1 MSAIEIPRDRFGLP
15 ALLTVE
21 DLAKLL
27 RVSVRTVW
35 RLRRNACLPHPVKIG
50 GGVRWRISD
59 VKAWIEQDCKPST
72 SAREASAR
80 RE

>member
-1 MSAIEIPRDRFGLP
+1 MSTIENQLM
-15 ALLTVE
+15 TVE

-35 RLRRNACLPHPVKIG
+35 RLRRNASVPRPVKIG

-59 VKAWIEQDCKPST
+59 VRAWIEQGCKPET
-72 SAREASAR
+72 SERGKAAVVNDRE
-80 RE
+80 

>member
-1 MSAIEIPRDRFGLP
+1 MSTIENQLM
-15 ALLTVE
+15 TVE

-27 RVSVRTVW
+27 HVSVRTVW
-35 RLRRNACLPHPVKIG
+35 RLRRNASLPRPVKIG

-59 VKAWIEQDCKPST
+59 VRAWIEQGCKPET
-72 SAREASAR
+72 SEKEASGR

>member
-1 MSAIEIPRDRFGLP
+1 MSTIESQFM
-15 ALLTVE
+15 TVE

-27 RVSVRTVW
+27 HVSVRTVW
-35 RLRRNACLPHPVKIG
+35 RLRRNASLPRPVKIG

-59 VKAWIEQDCKPST
+59 VRGWIEQGCKPET
-72 SAREASAR
+72 AEREASGR

>member
-1 MSAIEIPRDRFGLP
+1 MSAIEIPRDRFGFP
-15 ALLTVE
+15 TLLTVE

-50 GGVRWRISD
+50 GGVRWRMSD
-59 VKAWIEQDCKPST
+59 VRAWIEQGCKPET
-72 SAREASAR
+72 SEKDTSG
-80 RE
+80 

>member
-1 MSAIEIPRDRFGLP
+1 MSTIENRRDSFGLP
-15 ALLTVE
+15 ALMTVE

-27 RVSVRTVW
+27 SVSVRTVW
-35 RLRRNACLPHPVKIG
+35 RLRRNASLPRPVKIG

-59 VKAWIEQDCKPST
+59 VRAWIEQGCKPEMFQK
-72 SAREASAR
+72 EASGS